1 MRISDS
7 SPTVRGRWRVLT
19 AGAAAA
25 VAAVVLAA
33 CGGGSDGD
41 DSSSG
46 DGSSAGGE
54 LSSTLTTPLS
64 FNPGSLDP
72 DIFYGNEG
80 LLITTSCYDG
90 LLKYKNDT
98 TEIEPALAESYD
110 VSEDGKTWTFELRP
124 DVKFS
129 DGTPFDAEAARFSI
143 ERRRDVNAGPAYMVA
158 PIIKTSAPDPLTLV
172 VELKTPINPFE
183 HWLASPYGLKMV
195 NPKVVEA
202 NEAGDPQAQ
211 DYLADHCAGTGPY
224 DLASAEPGQRY
235 QLEANENY
243 WGEAPD
249 FTAVDLPVIPSFSTQ
264 ALQLRG
270 GELDMMTHG
279 LTKADVESF
288 ETDDA
293 FEVVR
298 LPGIS
303 AINLWI
309 NANQEN
315 LQNPDVRRAIGLA
328 LDRETLVEQVYGDDA
343 EVYNQLFAPGTLEG
357 HDYELEYDPEE
368 AASLME
374 GVPED
379 MRTITLQFTSDDAN
393 NQQIAG
399 LMAQQLNAVGFDV
412 DQRGLP
418 ETEVFNFTEAPDDRK
433 PDMIVLP
440 QNPDDASPSSFPQL
454 QWVSTGAF
462 FPPIDPAA
470 DKVFYRAVEN
480 ADDDEAIELYGQA
493 ADQYREHDVFVPI
506 ANTKAV
512 IVARDGISNIG
523 VERQGLWTVDL
534 GALKNDSAS
543 E

>member
-1 MRISDS
+1 MRRSEIS
-7 SPTVRGRWRVLT
+7 PAIRGRWRVLT
-19 AGAAAA
+19 AGAAAIM
-25 VAAVVLAA
+25 AAVLLTA
-33 CGGGSDGD
+33 CFGSGDDD

-46 DGSSAGGE
+46 DGSSAGGVPSAN
-54 LSSTLTTPLS
+54 LAVPLS

-98 TEIEPALAESYD
+98 TEIEPALAEDYEESD
-110 VSEDGKTWTFELRP
+110 DGKTWTFQLRP

-143 ERRRDVNAGPAYMVA
+143 ERRRAVNAGPAYMVA
-158 PIIKTSAPDPLTLV
+158 PIVKTSAPDPLTLV
-172 VELKTPINPFE
+172 IELKTPINPFE

-195 NPKVVEA
+195 NPEVVKA
-202 NEAGDPQAQ
+202 NEAGDPEAQ
-211 DYLADHCAGTGPY
+211 DYLADNCAGTGPY
-224 DLASAEPGQRY
+224 DLTDAEPGQRY
-235 QLEANENY
+235 ELTANENY
-243 WGEAPD
+243 WGEEPD
-249 FTAVDLPVIPSFSTQ
+249 FTTVELPVIPNFSTQ

-270 GELDMMTHG
+270 GRARHDDPRPDEGRRRIVRDRRQTSKSSGSRGSRRSICGSTRTGRTSRTRTSAGRSGWRSTARRWSSRSTARRRG
-279 LTKADVESF
+279 LQPTVRAG
-288 ETDDA
+288 DA
-293 FEVVR
+293 
-298 LPGIS
+298 P
-303 AINLWI
+303 
-309 NANQEN
+309 
-315 LQNPDVRRAIGLA
+315 P
-328 LDRETLVEQVYGDDA
+328 
-343 EVYNQLFAPGTLEG
+343 G

-368 AASLME
+368 ATSLME

-379 MRTITLQFTSDDAN
+379 ERAITLQFTSDDAT

-399 LMAQQLNAVGFDV
+399 LMAQQLNAVGFQV

-454 QWVSTGAF
+454 QWLSTGAF

-480 ADDDEAIELYGQA
+480 ADDEEATRALRRGGRPVSGA
-493 ADQYREHDVFVPI
+493 RRVRADRQHEGGDRR
-506 ANTKAV
+506 AQ
-512 IVARDGISNIG
+512 RD
-523 VERQGLWTVDL
+523 RRT
-534 GALKNDSAS
+534 SAS
-543 E
+543 SARASGRSTSER